1 MGKITKTRTFILV
14 ILAKKRYHK
23 YEGSGLAFYLLK
35 ESLAQNLTDCGVPQK
50 IFVLVVPFFSRYYLN
65 EGLGLTYDR
74 IKLSKFLTAKKNIYI
89 FKIVSQKNLWSR
101 SHSTFLVKKDG
112 KKRYCRNGGLGLA
125 WDCIK
130 LS

>member
-65 EGLGLTYDR
+65 EGLRLTYDR
-74 IKLSKFLTAKKNIYI
+74 IKLSKFLTAKKIYI
-89 FKIVSQKNLWSR
+89 YLRLYHRKTFGPVPIVPFWLKKM
-101 SHSTFLVKKDG
+101 VKKG
-112 KKRYCRNGGLGLA
+112 IVEMGV
-125 WDCIK
+125 
-130 LS
+130 